1 MKKMI
6 FVLSAISLLAGMSYA
21 FPGPDSIGMYASISE
36 GTTTLTT
43 STPFEQVNI
52 YLMITN
58 PSRGGVSGW
67 ECKVEILGD
76 PFTAPG
82 WTYGGG
88 GLNVYDAV
96 ATGLFNVGVGPGAS
110 AIRSDPTTGAC
121 LIATLTAFVLA
132 PTNSMEL
139 YVLPFPGSVTF
150 PDDTGPGYVD
160 PDDVGIIQPLVTSTG
175 GTDVGGTWTRN
186 PVFVVNPGVTPVPN
200 EDTTWS
206 TVKTLFR

>member
-21 FPGPDSIGMYASISE
+21 FPGPDSIGMYGS
-36 GTTTLTT
+36 TTDPVTTLTT
-43 STPFEQVNI
+43 SAPFEQVNI

-58 PSRGGVSGW
+58 PSLGGVSGW
-67 ECKVEILGD
+67 ECKVEITGD
-76 PFTAPG
+76 AFTAPG

-96 ATGLFNVGVGPGAS
+96 ATGLFNVGIGPGAD
-110 AIRSDPTTGAC
+110 AIRSDVTTGAC
-121 LIATLTAFVLA
+121 LIATLTAFVQL
-132 PTNSMEL
+132 PTQSMEL

-150 PDDTGPGYVD
+150 PGDIGPGYVD
-160 PDDVGIIQPLVTSTG
+160 PDNVGVVQTLVTATG
-175 GTDVGGTWTRN
+175 GTDVEGTWTRN
-186 PVFVVNPGVTPVPN
+186 PVFVVNPGVTPVSN